1 MHFLSMH
8 CSLMLYTLYLSS
20 WSVVSHAF
28 SVLCVYLKFGHH
40 PQTLGYLCAKFHFF
54 HGLHC
59 CASPW
64 RKIVYSITHSITHS
78 PSLFDAPGT
87 EYHNDTKLKHNIKK
101 HNMNSRARNNQKWTT
116 NWCNIKV
123 DAPYCFASCRDKSV
137 AKTVVHLT
145 SNGRLKTMTQSIR
158 KWTAKIKELCK
169 KRKGAKLQQKTRDVK
184 FVFPN
189 LNFIFKI
196 QMLFEFRLVPW

>member
-8 CSLMLYTLYLSS
+8 RSLMLYTLYLSS

-64 RKIVYSITHSITHS
+64 RKIVYSITHS

-87 EYHNDTKLKHNIKK
+87 EYHNDTKLKHNIK
-101 HNMNSRARNNQKWTT
+101 NT
-116 NWCNIKV
+116 I
-123 DAPYCFASCRDKSV
+123 
-137 AKTVVHLT
+137 
-145 SNGRLKTMTQSIR
+145 
-158 KWTAKIKELCK
+158 WTAEPGIIRNEQLT
-169 KRKGAKLQQKTRDVK
+169 GVTSKLMRHTA
-184 FVFPN
+184 
-189 LNFIFKI
+189 L
-196 QMLFEFRLVPW
+196 LLVGINRSPKLSFTWLLMDG